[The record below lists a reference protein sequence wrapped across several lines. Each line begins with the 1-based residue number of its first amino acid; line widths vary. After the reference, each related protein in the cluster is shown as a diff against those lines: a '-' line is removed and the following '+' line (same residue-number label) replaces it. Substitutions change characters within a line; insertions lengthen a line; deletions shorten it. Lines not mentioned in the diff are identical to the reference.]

1 MPSVTDKMVNVLAIR
16 VSMAED
22 VTNVSLG
29 IGIFPI
35 VNFHLVNA
43 IVML

>member
-1 MPSVTDKMVNVLAIR
+1 MPSVTDKMVNVLAMAMA
-16 VSMAED
+16 MAED

-35 VNFHLVNA
+35 VYLVNA
-43 IVML
+43 TVML